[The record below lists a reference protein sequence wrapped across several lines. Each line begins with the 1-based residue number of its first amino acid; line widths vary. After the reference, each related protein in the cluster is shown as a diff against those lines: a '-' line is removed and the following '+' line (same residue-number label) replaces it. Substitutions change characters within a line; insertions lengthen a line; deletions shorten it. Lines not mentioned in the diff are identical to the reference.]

1 MNKRIDWSI
10 MDIANCNAE
19 KIEKEND
26 KVGKDIL
33 YEEQLTKKDI
43 DDAKLCAFAIVGLFL
58 LGHLLGV
65 WQ

>member
-19 KIEKEND
+19 KIEKENNE
-26 KVGKDIL
+26 VEKDIL
-33 YEEQLTKKDI
+33 FDERLTKEDI
-43 DDAKLCAFAIVGLFL
+43 KDAKLCVLVIVGLFL